1 MAGTELSEYVY
12 DLEMTQAGH
21 REFCRILGIKNNDDL
36 QRIMLAGMP
45 FLETRARQLTGVGY
59 LARGN
64 SLYAALLVNAVSRDE
79 ETVLTLRQSLF
90 NMIPEST
97 FQEIVNELR
106 KAMRMETFE
115 WSLI

>member
-1 MAGTELSEYVY
+1 MAGTVLSEHVY

-45 FLETRARQLTGVGY
+45 YLQIRAGQLKGTDS
-59 LARGN
+59 LAKGN
-64 SLYAALLVNAVSRDE
+64 SLYAALLANAASRDE
-79 ETVLTLRQSLF
+79 ETVLALHRSLF
-90 NMIPEST
+90 NMIPEGT
-97 FQEIVNELR
+97 FQEMINELR
-106 KAMRMETFE
+106 KAMRMDAFE